1 MRSEYGLKDL
11 MPENLLAD
19 KNINKITMSLDKF
32 LKGIYSQ
39 CDYPAILSR
48 IDDLD
53 SDTID
58 SLAWQYHV
66 DFYDEEIPLQQRREL
81 VKKSIDYHRHKGT
94 KYAVDGVVGTV
105 FPDATVHEFWEYG
118 GKPYCFKVTTV
129 NSAIPDEAH
138 INRIVRA
145 VNSVKNS
152 RSYMDELSFIRKLE
166 AKMYIGSYLDAMKR
180 ITVSPRHIQDTKTE
194 GKIYAGFG
202 LAVGGKTDV
211 SPRHIQDTKTEG
223 KIYAGFGLAVGG
235 KTDVSPR
242 SIKDTEVK
250 GEIKTGFYTLSEHK
264 SVETNPRISNGA
276 TAERK
281 VYTGFGTY
289 INEKTYVR
297 TDEQESNGIMMHKKI
312 VVMPK
317 M

>member
-211 SPRHIQDTKTEG
+211 SPR
-223 KIYAGFGLAVGG
+223 
-235 KTDVSPR
+235 

-289 INEKTYVR
+289 INGKTYIR
-297 TDEQESNGIMMHKKI
+297 TNEQESNGIMMHKKI
-312 VVMPK
+312 VIMPK